1 MSNIVS
7 LANLIKGG
15 EFRILR
21 SYVPEALFY
30 DTNLPYVKV
39 VEELVI
45 KGRKR
50 VKVLKEL
57 EPPEIALSYLI
68 PARVTFRYDRY
79 GHVIPLLMS
88 TLTRSATKLPRTF
101 YMTHFQQSPTR
112 YVEEYEYSF
121 QNFNIN
127 PSRIRCC
134 ILEEVKLPA
143 DKFRNWEDPKDLG
156 CFGYSTKGNIYNI
169 CYQLYSGKIIEK
181 RKQITSKTISYPRLG
196 THYSGSQRD
205 LLDLIQDL
213 GLVLKDMQL
222 NSVIRYVY
230 AEDVRIYYVF
240 REMVSSDSDLK
251 NPKGKRRV
259 INESRIFDYNG
270 LPCVFGYEI
279 KDTQGLGIELYSID
293 LLEDLFKD
301 FIDCSSDGNGN
312 MWCPQDLRKLY
323 TSLTICQIFVN
334 MLLYILTK
342 DLYIRLKIAE
352 KKWWHLAEL
361 AEIALLYSELKGGK
375 SICNI
380 LNKSF
385 DRALEELKVNLK
397 NAYDDLKKAYDDKN
411 RCYESRALILTS
423 IIKTQEPRTLL
434 TMIRRLSK
442 TNSKDI
448 EDYINIVIERL
459 RNLIEKLYRK
469 EEWVI
474 GLLKFVLVHTL
485 SHHISNHIIAIS
497 GFTADYLKEGLII
510 YDGFPTPWIYEN
522 VSGGVKAIEQVLN
535 RWGRRNIRTPDRV
548 EHLYL
553 RLGECVI
560 GSVEDQLY
568 LEALQGSSGDIDL
581 IQTPRERD
589 ELHRVKYAFEE
600 EINRLA
606 KVWGLNETD
615 LRKQVI
621 ELLKESD
628 KKFARFSDYNQMI
641 LTYLEKYGRWGE
653 LDKLVERIVDV
664 SLRAQNLSMSAN
676 TALGQLSALLTGSSC
691 ININVLGIRLSRL
704 LNPLRSIFLRL
715 VPRSC
720 NPVCGMCYFNRSLC
734 VYSDPYTQLLLLNRR
749 LLKLYASHA
758 LYRLRHRGADDCIA
772 WVELGDKDICIPP
785 S

>member
-1 MSNIVS
+1 MSSI
-7 LANLIKGG
+7 ANLIKGG

-30 DTNLPYVKV
+30 DTNLPYIKV
-39 VEELVI
+39 FEAKE
-45 KGRKR
+45 
-50 VKVLKEL
+50 LKEL

-79 GHVIPLLMS
+79 GHVIPLLKS
-88 TLTRSATKLPRTF
+88 TLTPPATKLLRTF
-101 YMTHFQQSPTR
+101 YKTHFQQSPTR
-112 YVEEYEYSF
+112 YVEEYEYSL

-134 ILEEVKLPA
+134 LLEEIKLPA
-143 DKFRNWEDPKDLG
+143 DRFRYWEDPKDLG
-156 CFGYSTKGNIYNI
+156 CFGYSTEGNIYNI
-169 CYQLYSGKIIEK
+169 CKKLGSGEIIK
-181 RKQITSKTISYPRLG
+181 NRKQIRSKTISYPRLG

-205 LLDLIQDL
+205 LLNLKDL
-213 GLVLKDMQL
+213 GLVLGDMQL

-251 NPKGKRRV
+251 NPKGKKQV
-259 INESRIFDYNG
+259 IYESRIFDCNG
-270 LPCVFGYEI
+270 SPCVFGYEI
-279 KDTQGLGIELYSID
+279 KDTQGLLIELDPIG

-301 FIDCSSDGNGN
+301 FRDCSSDGNDN

-342 DLYIRLKIAE
+342 DLYIRLKSTE
-352 KKWWHLAEL
+352 KKWWHLSEL
-361 AEIALLYSELKGGK
+361 ADIALLYSELKGGK

-380 LNKSF
+380 LNKPF

-423 IIKTQEPRTLL
+423 IIKTQEPRKLL
-434 TMIRRLSK
+434 TMIRRLRETDSK
-442 TNSKDI
+442 NI
-448 EDYINIVIERL
+448 EDYVNIVIERL
-459 RNLIEKLYRK
+459 RNLIEKLYDRK
-469 EEWVI
+469 EDWVI

-497 GFTADYLKEGLII
+497 GLTADYLKEGLIVY
-510 YDGFPTPWIYEN
+510 YDFPTPWIYEN
-522 VSGGVKAIEQVLN
+522 VSGGVKAIEHALN

-621 ELLKESD
+621 ELLRESD

-653 LDKLVERIVDV
+653 LDELVVRIVDV
-664 SLRAQNLSMSAN
+664 SLRAQNLSMSVN
-676 TALGQLSALLTGSSC
+676 TALGRLSALLTGSSC
-691 ININVLGIRLSRL
+691 ININVLGIGLSSL

-734 VYSDPYTQLLLLNRR
+734 VYSDPYTQPLLLNRR
-749 LLKLYASHA
+749 LLKLYASHV
-758 LYRLRHRGADDCIA
+758 LYRLRHRSADDCIA